1 MLQQN
6 ATNATKVATNATD
19 VQQMKSKVDLKNDL
33 PDLVKQLDDG
43 KISQAWID
51 NEYDADKSTI
61 SRWIKKYRS
70 EESKNVAKNVA
81 TNVQQM
87 QQVATNVQ
95 QNATPKKPEKPKSQE
110 TRKPTQSKDKQSEVD
125 YVDKYRAKKLV
136 EAEERIGLTDIALMS
151 KIYKEMRG
159 LKTYRVTENKL
170 RFMGNGYSNYTD
182 SDEDQIKK
190 KTYRE
195 RVFMLTKYAK
205 SIGVLK

>member
-1 MLQQN
+1 MQQN
-6 ATNATKVATNATD
+6 ATNATNVATNATD

-33 PDLVKQLDDG
+33 PDLVKRLDDG

-61 SRWIKKYRS
+61 SRWIKKYKS
-70 EESKNVAKNVA
+70 EQSKNVATKVA

-95 QNATPKKPEKPKSQE
+95 QNATPKKPEKPKLQE
-110 TRKPTQSKDKQSEVD
+110 RRKPPVSKKKDDDTD
-125 YVDKYRAKKLV
+125 YVTKYRAKKLV

-182 SDEDQIKK
+182 SDEDQVKK